1 MAVQG
6 IARDFLLS
14 ALCLWVIFANPASGS
29 QIVGVT
35 FSRGLYDIDSL
46 RGNATLLSTPC
57 PGGCG
62 PYFGASSSPDANSIY
77 IQSVVNIWE
86 VNLNGPQF
94 TPFGAYSTVDLAFDR
109 ARNTIYATDGSALF
123 AVACPSPSSPDDCR
137 GTQVG
142 PGFPTN
148 TMQALDFV
156 PGVGLYGAGDNNL
169 YLIDPSTGVA
179 TLLGFTGILPD
190 PAGTTNVTDL
200 AYDRSTGRLIASVG
214 CLKMSG
220 SRPVPSAL
228 CNESNGG
235 SIYSIDRFTGE
246 AILLNGNAPQIMGL
260 AEVVPEPGS
269 GLPVVASL
277 GALLV
282 WNYRAKF
289 RPPRSPR

>member
-6 IARDFLLS
+6 IARDFLFS
-14 ALCLWVIFANPASGS
+14 ALCLWVISASPASGS
-29 QIVGVT
+29 QIIGVT

-46 RGNATLLSTPC
+46 TGSAILLSPPC

-62 PYFGASSSPDANSIY
+62 PYFGASSSPDANNIY

-86 VNLNGPQF
+86 VTLNGPQF
-94 TPFGAYSTVDLAFDR
+94 NPFGAYSSFDLAFDR
-109 ARNTIYATDGSALF
+109 ARNMMYATDGSALF
-123 AVACPSPSSPDDCR
+123 AVACPSPNSPNACS
-137 GTQVG
+137 GTQIG
-142 PGFPTN
+142 PAFPTN
-148 TMQALDFV
+148 NMQALDFV
-156 PGVGLYGAGDNNL
+156 SGVGLYGAGDNNL

-179 TLLGFTGILPD
+179 TFLGVTGILPD
-190 PAGTTNVTDL
+190 PAGTTNITDL

-214 CLKMSG
+214 CLKILG

-228 CNESNGG
+228 CDESNGG
-235 SIYSIDRFTGE
+235 AIYSIDRFTGE

-269 GLPVVASL
+269 GLPVIAGL

-282 WNYRAKF
+282 WNYRDKF
-289 RPPRSPR
+289 RSARLHR